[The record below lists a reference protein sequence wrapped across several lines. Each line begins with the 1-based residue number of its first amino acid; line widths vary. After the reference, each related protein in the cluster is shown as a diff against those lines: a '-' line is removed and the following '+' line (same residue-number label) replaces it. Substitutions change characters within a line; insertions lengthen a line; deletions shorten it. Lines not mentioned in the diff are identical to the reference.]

1 MYRVGATQTCLWEK
15 IEMKNE
21 KNEKNHHSSA
31 EKFYFIEVSTYNT
44 ITTEE
49 DFPPHYFAVSSTIGI
64 NPIKWIEWN
73 EFNQVDESMF
83 SLLLLLH

>member
-1 MYRVGATQTCLWEK
+1 MLCIELEQHKHACGRK

-64 NPIKWIEWN
+64 NPIK
-73 EFNQVDESMF
+73 
-83 SLLLLLH
+83 